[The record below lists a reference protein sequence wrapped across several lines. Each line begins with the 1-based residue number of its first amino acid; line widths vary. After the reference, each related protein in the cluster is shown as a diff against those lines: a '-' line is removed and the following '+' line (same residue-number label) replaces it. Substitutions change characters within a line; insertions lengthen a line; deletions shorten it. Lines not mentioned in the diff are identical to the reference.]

1 MRASNQFSSLFL
13 GMICILLFA
22 GCKATHISAV
32 KNNNGSW
39 DTYKLQPGLEYKTLS
54 NSSYNGSAQSIHILI
69 IDTESCECV
78 LKAEHA
84 NGKLT
89 RPSKWGRQERAIA
102 AINGNFFNPE
112 EGGSVCFFKEDGK
125 LINPTIPDPEEL
137 LFLPMLDEA
146 AVAIKDNGVRIVEQ
160 PDSGWGTLNSY
171 PTLMSS
177 GPLLV
182 QNGMVQ
188 PQEEIDF
195 ISKRHARTAIGIKGT
210 TIFLVVVDGYNEAAS
225 GMSIP
230 ELSSLMLDLGCSDAL
245 NLDGGGSSTLWIQ
258 TEFVK
263 GVVNYPPDNKRFDH
277 KGERKVANA
286 LLVVPK

>member
-1 MRASNQFSSLFL
+1 
-13 GMICILLFA
+13 LLLLS
-22 GCKATHISAV
+22 GCKVTQLSGD
-32 KNNNGSW
+32 KTSDRTW
-39 DTYKLQPGLEYKTLS
+39 DKYKLQPGVDYWTMLNKHYKGSSQTIHVLS
-54 NSSYNGSAQSIHILI
+54 V
-69 IDTESCECV
+69 DTEICDCE
-78 LKAEHA
+78 LKAEHT
-84 NGKLT
+84 NRKLT
-89 RPSKWGRQERAIA
+89 RPSKWGRQEEAIA

-112 EGGSVCFFKEDGK
+112 EGGAVCFLKDDGK

-146 AVAIKDNGVRIVEQ
+146 AVAIKNEEVRILEQ
-160 PDSGWGTLNSY
+160 PESGWSTIENY

-177 GPLLV
+177 GPLLLH
-182 QNGMVQ
+182 NGIIQ

-195 ISKRHARTAIGIKGT
+195 ITKQHARTAIGIKGT
-210 TIFLVVVDGYNEAAS
+210 IIFLVVVDGYNEAAM

-230 ELSSLMLDLGCSDAL
+230 ELSSLMLDLGCLDAL